1 MRFRHPDAYGK
12 RCGPTFYSLRDEA
25 EVTGEVGDGGVQ
37 HLHLLLRPLAAH
49 SAGAAL
55 GRQLLR
61 ELAERVEGLAGGRE
75 NLPDLGRVGAHI

>member
-1 MRFRHPDAYGK
+1 MYGMG
-12 RCGPTFYSLRDEA
+12 RDPTFYSLRDQA

-37 HLHLLLRPLAAH
+37 HLHLLFRPLAAH
-49 SAGAAL
+49 PAAGAAL

-75 NLPDLGRVGAHI
+75 YLPDLGRVGAHI